1 MNKKWFDTKQL
12 VNDSA
17 KNIDKKLL
25 KNKIY
30 EELAT
35 LNEVYEGYQ
44 RYINNV
50 ESIASDISKIEVQIE
65 TNKVSFIFVIKLIY
79 YDRLIN

>member
-1 MNKKWFDTKQL
+1 M
-12 VNDSA
+12 NDSA

-79 YDRLIN
+79 NYILFDL

>member
-1 MNKKWFDTKQL
+1 MLNKKWFETKQI

-17 KNIDKKLL
+17 KNFDKTLL
-25 KNKIY
+25 KKKIY

-35 LNEVYEGYQ
+35 LNDVYEGYQ

-50 ESIASDISKIEVQIE
+50 EPIASDISKIEVQIE
-65 TNKVSFIFVIKLIY
+65 TNKVILSPFLLSIS
-79 YDRLIN
+79 

>member
-1 MNKKWFDTKQL
+1 LNKKWFDTKQL

>member
-1 MNKKWFDTKQL
+1 

-79 YDRLIN
+79 NYILFDL

>member
-1 MNKKWFDTKQL
+1 MLNKKWFETKQI

-17 KNIDKKLL
+17 KNFDKTLL

-35 LNEVYEGYQ
+35 LNDVYEGYQ

-50 ESIASDISKIEVQIE
+50 EPIASDISKIEVQIE
-65 TNKVSFIFVIKLIY
+65 TNKVILSPFLPSIS
-79 YDRLIN
+79 